1 MHSSDDMNMQVGV
14 EKVSAVCHAG
24 KKTEVLMVSNSKDA
38 THTEVKS
45 HGKVIDV
52 FNINNA

>member
-1 MHSSDDMNMQVGV
+1 MNMQVGV